1 MVQPL
6 IQRARRPECEVC
18 LSRRNLQVELVI
30 PIEVLGDR
38 FERAYPN
45 MVEFDKVA
53 WKEFFQTHEK
63 FRTIC
68 LSCIGKRTDADREA
82 QMREGMA
89 EEEQPPPPDE
99 RAPEFGDVHLS
110 DASRRILKMWIEE
123 ARKRLVKHHPMT
135 QLIRQFNLDVSD
147 DDSEDDEDE
156 LAVDWAQRALNISAS
171 SAAIARLWLDKARG
185 RLSTKEQGGR
195 PMNRLTFMKKRM
207 ERLRSRRK

>member
-1 MVQPL
+1 MQPL
-6 IQRARRPECEVC
+6 IQRARRAECEVC

-68 LSCIGKRTDADREA
+68 LSCIGKRTDEERNARVA
-82 QMREGMA
+82 EGLA
-89 EEEQPPPPDE
+89 EEDKRPVPADE
-99 RAPEFGDVHLS
+99 HAPQFGDVHLA
-110 DASRRILKMWIEE
+110 DASKRILKSWLEE
-123 ARKRLVKHHPMT
+123 ARKRLVKNHPMT
-135 QLIRQFNLDVSD
+135 KLITQFKLDISDDESD
-147 DDSEDDEDE
+147 DDDE
-156 LAVDWAQRALNISAS
+156 LGVDWAQQALNISAS

-185 RLSTKEQGGR
+185 RIDTKQQSGR

-207 ERLRSRRK
+207 ERLRARRK